1 MYETADGTIRLVL
14 AKVVERNVTE
24 GGLASFVRDET
35 GATWQLGPGESA
47 RCASERLERRFG
59 LAEVPGSG
67 DLPPAAAQGYLALV
81 PEPAAADAAGA
92 PEEGVEG
99 LALWLPTESYPDDAR
114 ALAETRRRL
123 RARTA
128 RAERM
133 MRRGESGRRR
143 LGARG

>member
-14 AKVVERNVTE
+14 AKVVERNVTA
-24 GGLASFVRDET
+24 GGLASLVRDET
-35 GATWQLGPGESA
+35 GATWQLGPAA
-47 RCASERLERRFG
+47 RAQCASERAARRFG
-59 LAEVPGSG
+59 LADVPGSG
-67 DLPPAAAQGYLALV
+67 ELPPGGEHGYLALV
-81 PEPAAADAAGA
+81 PEAVAFDAAGA

-99 LALWLPTESYPDDAR
+99 LAVWLPTESYPDDAR

-133 MRRGESGRRR
+133 MRQVGSGRRR
-143 LGARG
+143 RGARG